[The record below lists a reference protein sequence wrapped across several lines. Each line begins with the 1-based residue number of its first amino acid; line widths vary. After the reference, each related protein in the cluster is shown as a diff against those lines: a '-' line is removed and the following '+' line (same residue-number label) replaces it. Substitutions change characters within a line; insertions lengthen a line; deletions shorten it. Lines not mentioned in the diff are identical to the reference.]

1 MPGKLRV
8 LSGFDVVRILAQF
21 DFQQIGQRGSHVKL
35 RRIYQGNRQTLHLPM
50 HRELRPGTLR
60 SIYQQALN
68 FIPES
73 ELRLH
78 FYSD

>member
-1 MPGKLRV
+1 VPGKLRV

-21 DFQQIGQRGSHVKL
+21 GFQQIGQRGSHVKL
-35 RRIYQGNRQTLHLPM
+35 RRDHLGNRQTLHIPM

-68 FIPES
+68 YVPETD
-73 ELRLH
+73 LRLH